1 MSNGL
6 SKDDI
11 GKLLTVVAFI
21 LGGWLRLH
29 TAYHAGFPI
38 GDGGLFYV
46 MIRALQNN
54 GYRLP
59 EFVQYNGLNIP
70 FAYPPLAFYLTGGL
84 NSILKIP
91 QLAVIQWFP
100 AVVLTFSIL
109 PFHRLSKTLLK
120 SEFTAGIATLFYAF
134 LPSGVFYLIQGGGI
148 TRSLGQLFLILAIT
162 NIYLVFTQPARKY
175 LLFAILFGS
184 LVCIS
189 HPEAALHT
197 IASASALWFLKA
209 RTRAGTIN
217 ALIIAGGVAILT
229 SLWWIPRVLTL
240 GTAPYLS
247 AAQTGLNSV
256 SYIFRALVTPPSME
270 SFLTIIALMAMVG
283 IIIEI
288 IRKNYTLPILYILP
302 ILIEPRGAA
311 TATSIFM
318 AILASIAI
326 CDLVLPALSNLEGR
340 FRQVQLDTPLQSRGV
355 KILLAYLI
363 LNLFLG
369 MYNFDMNIQNN
380 TLSNEN
386 RQAFS
391 WVQSHTPSDSR
402 FIIVGANYDLTG
414 EWFPLLAERISI
426 STCQG
431 QEWLGIRNHS
441 SCMQTGSSINLCPF
455 LSSPLTC
462 IANTTQTSHINYNYI
477 YIIRRAVPAD
487 WPKADNLIAEMEQHA
502 NYVLVYHT
510 ENVYI
515 FAAPAANT
523 TKENKE
529 FTQAKY
535 IKNAKV
541 IHREWIL

>member
-1 MSNGL
+1 MSKVL
-6 SKDDI
+6 SKDDL
-11 GKLLTVVAFI
+11 GKLLVIAAFI
-21 LGGWLRLH
+21 LGGWLRLL
-29 TAYHAGFPI
+29 TAYQAGFPI

-59 EFVQYNGLNIP
+59 EFFLYNGLNIP
-70 FAYPPLAFYLTGGL
+70 FAYPPLAFYLTGAI
-84 NSILKIP
+84 NSLLKIP
-91 QLAVIQWFP
+91 LLSVIQWFP
-100 AVVLTFSIL
+100 AVVLTFSL
-109 PFHRLSKTLLK
+109 FPFYRLSKTLLK
-120 SEFTAGIATLFYAF
+120 SDFTAGIATLFYAF
-134 LPSGVFYLIQGGGI
+134 LPSGIFYLIQGGGI

-162 NIYLVFTQPARKY
+162 NIYLVFTQPSRKY

-217 ALIIAGGVAILT
+217 AVIIAGGVAVLT
-229 SLWWIPRVLTL
+229 SIWWIPRILTL
-240 GTAPYLS
+240 GMSPYLS
-247 AAQTGLNSV
+247 AAQTGLNSI
-256 SYIFRALVTPPSME
+256 SYIFRALVIPPSME
-270 SFLTIIALMAMVG
+270 SFLTIIALMAMAG

-318 AILASIAI
+318 AILASIAL

-340 FRQVQLDTPLQSRGV
+340 FRQVQLDMPLQSRGA
-355 KILLAYLI
+355 KILLAYLM

-369 MYNFDMNIQNN
+369 MYNFAMNIQNN
-380 TLSNEN
+380 TLSDEN

-391 WVQSHTPSDSR
+391 WVQGHTPSDSR
-402 FIIVGANYDLTG
+402 FIIMGDNYDLTG
-414 EWFPLLAERISI
+414 EWFPLLAERINM

-431 QEWLGIRNHS
+431 QEWLGIGKISN
-441 SCMQTGSSINLCPF
+441 CIQTGNSINQCPF
-455 LSSPLTC
+455 SSSPLTC
-462 IANTTQTSHINYNYI
+462 IANISHTGNINHNYI
-477 YIIRRAVPAD
+477 YITRRAASVS

-502 NYVLVYHT
+502 NYILVYHT

-515 FAAPAANT
+515 FSRPNSQLD
-523 TKENKE
+523 KIE
-529 FTQAKY
+529 
-535 IKNAKV
+535 
-541 IHREWIL
+541 